1 VYATYRDAPEGSP
14 PPVLRHRLNAS
25 TLGRSLLP
33 SRVRRSPNTSLN
45 STLGHT
51 TDRSSIRDRL
61 ARTRIGTTTPENESV
76 SPRPRHPEVSSI
88 VSRLRREIRER
99 SELRSTPG
107 MTSIMDDACS
117 ADLSV
122 ISVDAPH
129 PLMSPPLNHLSSS
142 IRRPIDRSP
151 SPPLDLETITTRR
164 SLARVALDQHQREV
178 SEICSPKAFETD
190 HMVMSLE
197 SLDEARSSISSL
209 TELIR
214 AKESELAARKAQYG
228 DQRKQLLE
236 KEMRVKQIEYL
247 RKLEEEEKLI
257 EWKIESVGKRAA
269 EIDSI
274 LATEESMERKTPEIF
289 SIASPQKKIPVTTP
303 PPPIRSTISIQSL
316 VSLGDS
322 DPEIASPVANMVED
336 RVASPVSDHLSGTQ
350 NDFAPLEEMES
361 SSSEESQ
368 SQVMIDAPV
377 EAVMFEHESV
387 VESPR
392 DQFDYS
398 SELISPKEDSI
409 PILEA
414 ASTQD
419 TEPPQDEEAI
429 DSTTPLV
436 ETVTS
441 ELISELIDSVLAE
454 SCPPV
459 KRPRPTRTDSFDV
472 CVLPSPAP
480 PLFDVD
486 TVISLIANRLTTVV
500 PMTDELSDRQLARVR
515 TVPVSDILNSFG
527 IPLAEC
533 ISDCFL
539 SVVDS
544 LPPAQAAARAWKI
557 RFPKSPYLGAK
568 NLPTRHTLSSILGNL
583 RALLGE
589 SITVLSPEEQVDALC
604 VDFVKRF
611 KSDEVFF
618 QNNTGGA
625 MVIDR
630 IDEFIIDAVLS
641 SVVADFDMHIRQ
653 PHSPKFTT

>member
-1 VYATYRDAPEGSP
+1 VYATYRDSPEGSP

-33 SRVRRSPNTSLN
+33 SRVRRSPNISLN

-76 SPRPRHPEVSSI
+76 SPRPGHQEVSSI

-107 MTSIMDDACS
+107 MTSIRDDACS

-122 ISVDAPH
+122 ISVDPPH

-197 SLDEARSSISSL
+197 SLDEGRSSISSL

-247 RKLEEEEKLI
+247 RRLEEEEKLV

-289 SIASPQKKIPVTTP
+289 SIASPQKKIPGTTP

-322 DPEIASPVANMVED
+322 DPEIASPVANMIED
-336 RVASPVSDHLSGTQ
+336 REDSPVSDHRSGTR
-350 NDFAPLEEMES
+350 DELPR
-361 SSSEESQ
+361 SSEEFQ

-377 EAVMFEHESV
+377 EAVMFEPESF

-429 DSTTPLV
+429 GSTTPLV